1 LAVYLLL
8 FSASSYQHSPKD
20 GVWGML
26 QEERMYPVPVS
37 DTDKLRLRLVVKW
50 AKFQQSLVYDATDQ
64 WQKRLEARIH
74 TEGGHFEHFL

>member
-1 LAVYLLL
+1 
-8 FSASSYQHSPKD
+8 
-20 GVWGML
+20 
-26 QEERMYPVPVS
+26 MYPVPVS